1 MHKSALIIGAGRG
14 VGREVALS
22 LAGAG
27 HTVTAV
33 ARTAADVE
41 TLATENANITARPAD
56 PSDAETANSL
66 IADTSPDI
74 VAIVGGLRPRMAF
87 LSEYDWDSF
96 SAVWQNDTRMTF
108 NLLKAALTRPLKPG
122 STVLTV
128 SSGAAL
134 FGSPL
139 SGGYAGAKRMQHY
152 ASNYAQMES
161 DKRDLG
167 LTFTTLYPKQLIA
180 GTNIAAD
187 ASAAYGQTRGGTAA
201 DFMSQWDQPLTPEKV
216 AAAITTLA
224 TTQQSGTYT
233 VDGKGTAPLG

>member
-87 LSEYDWDSF
+87 LSE
-96 SAVWQNDTRMTF
+96 
-108 NLLKAALTRPLKPG
+108 
-122 STVLTV
+122 
-128 SSGAAL
+128 
-134 FGSPL
+134 
-139 SGGYAGAKRMQHY
+139 
-152 ASNYAQMES
+152 
-161 DKRDLG
+161 
-167 LTFTTLYPKQLIA
+167 
-180 GTNIAAD
+180 
-187 ASAAYGQTRGGTAA
+187 
-201 DFMSQWDQPLTPEKV
+201 
-216 AAAITTLA
+216 
-224 TTQQSGTYT
+224 
-233 VDGKGTAPLG
+233 